1 MNRLEYQHLTDQ
13 KAFAFES
20 DTLSEHSP
28 GRRSDVEDG
37 ETGSIMESGV
47 GALLK
52 DERQRKGLDFGQ
64 VSEMTRIQPHILQAL
79 ESEDWPSL
87 PSPIFVKG
95 FVRSYAHAVGL
106 DEGEIVALYQK
117 TAPVASATPK
127 PLGEPVGSRKIFSV
141 VLILLLLAMALA
153 YYMWKAYLPGKGI
166 SENTQV
172 IHSVGSSMVDSE
184 SVQEAFSKTQELPLK
199 EQKEPVS
206 SQVYDSVEQVSGT
219 ENALLRGASTQ
230 EPSHEPVPEPVEPK
244 PTNSPLAEK
253 AATSFSAE
261 PLLAYE
267 PEITP
272 ETEIRELILKA
283 NVREKTWVRI
293 FVDDQG
299 PKEYIFTPG
308 SHPEWKAKEGI
319 ELVIGNAGGI
329 SFEFDGVQIEN
340 IGNPGQV
347 VRLSLPEGYKR
358 KKLQD

>member
-1 MNRLEYQHLTDQ
+1 MNHLEYQHTTDQ

-28 GRRSDVEDG
+28 GRRPDVEDG
-37 ETGSIMESGV
+37 ETGSIVESGV

-106 DEGEIVALYQK
+106 DAGEIVALYQK
-117 TAPVASATPK
+117 TAPIESTTPK
-127 PLGEPVGSRKIFSV
+127 PLGEPVGSRKTLSV
-141 VLILLLLAMALA
+141 VLILLLVTMALA
-153 YYMWKAYLPGKGI
+153 YFLWKEYLPGKGV
-166 SENTQV
+166 SERSQA
-172 IHSVGSSMVDSE
+172 IHSVDSSMVNSE
-184 SVQEAFSKTQELPLK
+184 PVQETFSETQELSLK
-199 EQKEPVS
+199 KQKEPVS
-206 SQVYDSVEQVSGT
+206 GQVSESVEQAPRT
-219 ENALLRGASTQ
+219 EKALIRAASAPG
-230 EPSHEPVPEPVEPK
+230 PSPELVDVK
-244 PTNSPLAEK
+244 PPNNPLEEK
-253 AATSFSAE
+253 AATSFSAG

-267 PEITP
+267 PETSPEP
-272 ETEIRELILKA
+272 ETRELILKA

-293 FVDDQG
+293 FVDDQD

-308 SHPEWKAKEGI
+308 SHPEWKAKEGL
-319 ELVIGNAGGI
+319 ELLIGNAGGI
-329 SFEFDGVQIEN
+329 SFEFNGVQIEN

>member
-1 MNRLEYQHLTDQ
+1 MNRLEYQHPTDQ

-20 DTLSEHSP
+20 DTPSEHGP
-28 GRRSDVEDG
+28 ELRSDVEGG
-37 ETGSIMESGV
+37 ETGSIVESGV
-47 GALLK
+47 GPLLK
-52 DERQRKGLDFGQ
+52 DERQKKGLDFGQ

-117 TAPVASATPK
+117 TAPIASATPK
-127 PLGEPVGSRKIFSV
+127 PLGEPVGSKKIFSV
-141 VLILLLLAMALA
+141 VLILLLLAMALT
-153 YYMWKAYLPGKGI
+153 YYLWKAYLPGKGV
-166 SENTQV
+166 SENPQS
-172 IHSVGSSMVDSE
+172 IHSVGNSMVDSE
-184 SVQEAFSKTQELPLK
+184 SVQEAFSETRELPLK
-199 EQKEPVS
+199 DQKEPVS
-206 SQVYDSVEQVSGT
+206 GQVYESVEEVSRT
-219 ENALLRGASTQ
+219 ENDLLRG
-230 EPSHEPVPEPVEPK
+230 PSETELSPESVKAK

-267 PEITP
+267 PEIRP
-272 ETEIRELILKA
+272 EPEIRELTLKA

-293 FVDDQG
+293 ILDDQA
-299 PKEYIFTPG
+299 PREYIFTPG